1 MKDHLPLKYGNFYLI
16 KNLKRILE
24 KLKNTEKGQ
33 WEAHKFINKTS
44 RNYSPLSLHKALVRK
59 ENTFLGPSLNF
70 PFFLI
75 LSIFH
80 PLFFI
85 PPVHLFSS
93 TKKRQETDWGKSKGL
108 HSGKTSLEMLT
119 ASESVSSKEKSTYPS
134 SETTDTTTF
143 IPSYLQPALGYN
155 LYVLNAQVLC
165 NVNSG
170 LMGKLYL
177 CLYKFLY
184 FIMFSGKQ
192 WMDTDLAQGLLSCWW
207 GAFSFLPS
215 F

>member
-1 MKDHLPLKYGNFYLI
+1 MKDHLPLKNENFYLI
-16 KNLKRILE
+16 KNLKFLE
-24 KLKNTEKGQ
+24 NLKNTEKGQ
-33 WEAHKFINKTS
+33 LEAHKFINKTS
-44 RNYSPLSLHKALVRK
+44 RNYSPLRLHKALIRK
-59 ENTFLGPSLNF
+59 ENVFLGPSLNF

-85 PPVHLFSS
+85 PSVHFFSC
-93 TKKRQETDWGKSKGL
+93 TKKRQENDWGQSKGL
-108 HSGKTSLEMLT
+108 HSGKASLEMLT
-119 ASESVSSKEKSTYPS
+119 ASVLVSSKEKSPCPS
-134 SETTDTTTF
+134 FETTDATTF
-143 IPSYLQPALGYN
+143 IPSYLQPALEYN
-155 LYVLNAQVLC
+155 LYVLNAQVFC
-165 NVNSG
+165 NVNGG

-177 CLYKFLY
+177 CLYKFRY

-207 GAFSFLPS
+207 GAFPFLPS